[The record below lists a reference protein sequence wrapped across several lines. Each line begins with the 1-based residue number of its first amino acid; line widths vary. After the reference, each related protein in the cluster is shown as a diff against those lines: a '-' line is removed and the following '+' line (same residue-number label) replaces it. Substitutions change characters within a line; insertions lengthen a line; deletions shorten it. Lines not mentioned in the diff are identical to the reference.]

1 MMSGI
6 RSKDTKPELIIR
18 RGLHRMG
25 YRYRLHDRKL
35 AGTPDLVL
43 PKYKTV
49 IFVHGCFWHGH
60 SCHLFKWPKS
70 RIDFWREK
78 IERNKRKDGEALEAL
93 KVDWRVL
100 IVWECALKGRFRQPA
115 ESLLSE
121 IAHFLCSNER
131 VAELRGTNYGS
142 S

>member
-1 MMSGI
+1 
-6 RSKDTKPELIIR
+6 
-18 RGLHRMG
+18 MG